1 MTKPLYSGLAASLL
15 LQLRAGNNTPG
26 AADKQAQFWAN
37 NYQHGKTE
45 SFFLTEIQKI
55 VGGKK
60 LILYTFKEFDIKWV
74 EAVIIG

>member
-1 MTKPLYSGLAASLL
+1 MKDRLNIQWTSVAWQNLTKPLYSGLAASLL

-60 LILYTFKEFDIKWV
+60 LNL
-74 EAVIIG
+74 